1 MEINDLDERNS
12 PRVLV
17 KGVLMSSKIVQQL
30 RVCAARLIPKFD
42 SPTHIV
48 GGENQLLRLSSD
60 LYMQAMANLHILPNQ
75 NIK

>member
-42 SPTHIV
+42 SPNPHSGRREPTPEIV
-48 GGENQLLRLSSD
+48 F
-60 LYMQAMANLHILPNQ
+60 
-75 NIK
+75 